1 MDRYLCIH
9 CHFYQP
15 PRENPWLEIVE
26 QQDSAYPYHDWN
38 ERINAE
44 CYAPNATS
52 RILTPDDRII
62 RIVNNYSR
70 ISFNVGPTLLSWMA
84 DRAPETYQAI
94 LDADRES
101 QQRFSGHGSAI
112 AQVYN
117 HMIMPLANRRDKQTQ
132 VVWGL
137 RDFEYRFHREP
148 EGMWL
153 AETAVDIETL
163 EVLAANGIKFTVL
176 APSQAKAERRETT
189 AKFKTVEGSKIDPTR
204 AYICNLPSGRS
215 INLFFYDGPISRAVA
230 FEGLLSNG
238 ERFANRLI
246 SGFAENR
253 RWKQLMHIATDGETY
268 GHHHNKGEMAL
279 SYALHYIESNKLA
292 QLTNYGEYL
301 TINPPTHEVEI
312 VANTAWSC
320 SHGIGRWNSDCGC
333 NSGNKPGWNQSW
345 RAPLRKALDHLRD
358 GLIQPYET
366 KASQFLLDPWL
377 ARDEYAGVVLDRSD
391 ASLDKFLAA
400 HARRGLSQDEVVTV
414 LSLLEMQRHAML
426 MYTSCGWFF
435 DELSGLETVQVIMYA
450 GRALQLAQ
458 RLFPD
463 HHEQTFRELLQ
474 DAKSNLPEFGDGAR
488 IFDRFV
494 KPAQV
499 DLLAVAAHHAI
510 ASMFQLAGNGELA
523 RAYELRPIDDTRLE
537 SGRARL
543 ALGVTRVL
551 SRVVRKQRDV
561 CFGVLHFGDHNLVA
575 GVRVH
580 PGEAE
585 FRAIVR
591 EVRESFLAADL
602 PATVRLL
609 DRHFNGANYSL
620 KSLFRDERQKVVS
633 TLLASTMAE
642 AEAAYRQIYEHHA
655 PLMGYLSGMGAPLP
669 RMLHLTAEFVLN
681 TSLRQEFMADELDL
695 ERVRGLLETAAREKI
710 QWDSAWLGY
719 ALTKRFGRMAD
730 ELALKPNHD
739 LLHRFNLAVDLV
751 RSLPFEVDLARVQ
764 NVYYQL
770 LQNVYPVYEQQTD
783 EASRLWIAEFTAL
796 GQKLGV
802 CVEPPLPPLSPS

>member
-15 PRENPWLEIVE
+15 PRENPWLEIIE
-26 QQDSAYPYHDWN
+26 LQDSAYPYHDWN

-52 RILTPDDRII
+52 RILTSDDRII

-132 VVWGL
+132 VVWGI
-137 RDFEYRFHREP
+137 RDFEYRFNREP

-176 APSQAKAERRETT
+176 APTQAKAERRVTT
-189 AKFKTVEGSKIDPTR
+189 TKFKNVEGGKIDPTR
-204 AYICNLPSGRS
+204 PYICNLPSGRS

-230 FEGLLSNG
+230 FEGLLSDG

-268 GHHHNKGEMAL
+268 GHHHFKGEMAL
-279 SYALHYIESNKLA
+279 SYALDHIETKKLA

-312 VANTAWSC
+312 VENTAWSC
-320 SHGIGRWNSDCGC
+320 SHGIGRWNTDCGC
-333 NSGNKPGWNQSW
+333 NSGGKAGWNQSW

-358 GLIQPYET
+358 SLVEPYET
-366 KASQFLLDPWL
+366 KAAELLRDPWL
-377 ARDEYAGVVLDRSD
+377 ARDEYVNVVLDRSD
-391 ASLDKFLAA
+391 ASLDKFLAT
-400 HARRGLSQDEVVTV
+400 HARGGLSQDDVVTA

-458 RLFPD
+458 WLFPD

-474 DAKSNLPEFGDGAR
+474 SARSNLPEWGDGAQ

-499 DLLAVAAHHAI
+499 DLLAVAAHYAI
-510 ASMFQLAGNGELA
+510 ASMFQLAGNGDLA
-523 RAYELRPIDDTRLE
+523 RAYALQSIKEVRLE
-537 SGRARL
+537 SGKAHL
-543 ALGVTRVL
+543 ALGAIRIR
-551 SRVVRKQRDV
+551 SRITRKQRDV
-561 CFGVLHFGDHNLVA
+561 FFGVLHFGDHNVMA
-575 GVRVH
+575 GIRVY
-580 PGEAE
+580 PGETE
-585 FRAIVR
+585 FDAIVA
-591 EVRESFLAADL
+591 EVREPFQTADL
-602 PATVRLL
+602 PATVRSL
-609 DRHFNGANYSL
+609 DRHFGDAPYTI

-633 TLLASTMAE
+633 TLLGSTMAE
-642 AEAAYRQIYEHHA
+642 AESAYRQIYEHHA
-655 PLMGYLSGMGAPLP
+655 PLIGYLSGIGAPLP
-669 RMLHLTAEFVLN
+669 KVLHLTSEFVLN

-695 ERVRGLLETAAREKI
+695 ERVRGLIETAARGKI

-730 ELALKPNHD
+730 ELALKPQEG

-770 LQNVYPVYEQQTD
+770 LQHVYPVVAR
-783 EASRLWIAEFTAL
+783 EADDASQLWVSEFTAL

-802 CVEPPLPPLSPS
+802 CVDPPPVSAA

>member
-15 PRENPWLEIVE
+15 PRENPWLETIE
-26 QQDSAYPYHDWN
+26 LQESAYPYHDWN
-38 ERINAE
+38 ERITAE
-44 CYAPNATS
+44 CYAPNAAS
-52 RILTPDDRII
+52 RILTPDNRIT

-84 DRAPETYQAI
+84 NRAPDTYQAI

-132 VVWGL
+132 VVWGV
-137 RDFEYRFHREP
+137 RDFENRFNRAP

-176 APSQAKAERRETT
+176 APSQARQERSIGTVR
-189 AKFKTVEGSKIDPTR
+189 FKNVEGAKIDPTR
-204 AYICNLPSGRS
+204 PYVCNLPSGRS

-230 FEGLLSNG
+230 FEGLLSDG
-238 ERFANRLI
+238 KRFADRLI

-253 RWKQLMHIATDGETY
+253 RWPQLMHIATDGETY
-268 GHHHNKGEMAL
+268 GHHHFKGEMAL
-279 SYALHYIESNKLA
+279 SYALHHIETNKLA
-292 QLTNYGEYL
+292 KLTNYGEYL

-312 VANTAWSC
+312 VENTAWSC
-320 SHGIGRWNSDCGC
+320 SHGVGRWNTDCGC
-333 NSGNKPGWNQSW
+333 NSGGKPGWNQSW

-358 GLIQPYET
+358 SLVEPYET
-366 KASQFLLDPWL
+366 NAAELLLDPWL
-377 ARDEYAGVVLDRSD
+377 AREDYVNVVLDRGEST
-391 ASLDKFLAA
+391 LTKFLAT
-400 HARRGLSQDEVVTV
+400 HARRGLSEPETVTV
-414 LSLLEMQRHAML
+414 LALLEMQRHAML

-435 DELSGLETVQVIMYA
+435 DELSGIETVQVIMYA

-458 RLFPD
+458 TLFPD

-474 DAKSNLPEFGDGAR
+474 SAHSNLPEYGDGAQV
-488 IFDRFV
+488 FDRWV

-499 DLLAVAAHHAI
+499 DLAAVTALYAI
-510 ASMFQLAGNGELA
+510 ASMFHRLGDGDLTAS
-523 RAYELRPIDDTRLE
+523 YEIKPIDDVRLE

-543 ALGVTRVL
+543 AIGTTSVRSRVTRE
-551 SRVVRKQRDV
+551 QRDV
-561 CFGVLHFGDHNLVA
+561 SFGVLHFGDHNLMA
-575 GVRVH
+575 GIRLY

-585 FRAIVR
+585 FRSVVR
-591 EVRESFLAADL
+591 EMREPFHAADL
-602 PATVRLL
+602 PAVLRLL
-609 DRHFNGANYSL
+609 DRHFGGATYSL

-633 TLLASTMAE
+633 KLLGSTMAE
-642 AEAAYRQIYEHHA
+642 AEAAYAKIYENHA
-655 PLMGYLSGMGAPLP
+655 PLMGFISGMGAPLP
-669 RMLHLTAEFVLN
+669 KMLHLTAEFVLN
-681 TSLRQEFMADELDL
+681 TSLRKEFMADELDL
-695 ERVRGLLETAAREKI
+695 ERVQTLLDTAAREKI
-710 QWDSAWLGY
+710 QWDEAWLGY

-730 ELALKPNHD
+730 DLAIQPRED
-739 LLHRFNLAVDLV
+739 SLHRFNLAVDLV
-751 RSLPFEVDLARVQ
+751 RSLPFEVDLRRVQ

-770 LQNVYPVYEQQTD
+770 LQHVYPVVLEEGD
-783 EASRLWIAEFTAL
+783 EASQLWISEFTAL
-796 GQKLGV
+796 GHKLGV
-802 CVEPPLPPLSPS
+802 CVDPPPAAAL

>member
-15 PRENPWLEIVE
+15 PRENPWLETIE
-26 QQDSAYPYHDWN
+26 LQESAYPYHDWN
-38 ERINAE
+38 ERITAE
-44 CYAPNATS
+44 CYAPNAAS
-52 RILTPDDRII
+52 RILTPDNRIT

-84 DRAPETYQAI
+84 NRAPDTYQAI

-132 VVWGL
+132 VVWGI
-137 RDFEYRFHREP
+137 RDFQYRFHRDP
-148 EGMWL
+148 DGMWL
-153 AETAVDIETL
+153 AETAVDVETL
-163 EVLAANGIKFTVL
+163 EVLAENGIKFTVL
-176 APSQAKAERRETT
+176 APSQAKAERRVTT
-189 AKFKTVEGSKIDPTR
+189 AKFKNVEGSKIDPTR
-204 AYICNLPSGRS
+204 PYVCNLPSGRS
-215 INLFFYDGPISRAVA
+215 ISLFFYDGPISRAVA
-230 FEGLLSNG
+230 FEGLLSDG
-238 ERFANRLI
+238 ERFANRLM
-246 SGFAENR
+246 SGFSSDR

-268 GHHHNKGEMAL
+268 GHHHFKGEMAL
-279 SYALHYIESNKLA
+279 TYALHHIESKKLA
-292 QLTNYGEYL
+292 QLTNYSEYL

-312 VANTAWSC
+312 VSNTAWSC
-320 SHGIGRWNSDCGC
+320 SHGLGRWSTDCGC

-345 RAPLRKALDHLRD
+345 RAPLRNALDHLRD
-358 GLIQPYET
+358 SLIEPFET
-366 KASQFLLDPWL
+366 RASEFLTDPWL
-377 ARDEYAGVVLDRSD
+377 ARDEYVNIVLDRND
-391 ASLDKFLAA
+391 TSLNKFLAT
-400 HARRGLSQDEVVTV
+400 HARRGLSEDEISTVV
-414 LSLLEMQRHAML
+414 SLLEMQRHAML

-450 GRALQLAQ
+450 GRTLQLAQ

-474 DAKSNLPEFGDGAR
+474 SAKSNLPEYGDGAE

-494 KPAQV
+494 KPARV
-499 DLLAVAAHHAI
+499 SLLDVAAHYAI
-510 ASMFQLAGNGELA
+510 ASMYQLSGNGDLA
-523 RAYELRPIDDTRLE
+523 RAYELKPIEEVRLE
-537 SGRARL
+537 SGKARL
-543 ALGVTRVL
+543 ALGAISVR
-551 SRVVRKQRDV
+551 SRITHRRRDA
-561 CFGVLHFGDHNLVA
+561 CFGVLHFGDHNIMA
-575 GVRVH
+575 GVLEY
-580 PGEAE
+580 PGEAD
-585 FRAIVR
+585 FRSMVR
-591 EVRESFLAADL
+591 EVRDSFQNANL
-602 PATVRLL
+602 PDVVRLI
-609 DRHFNGANYSL
+609 DHHFGGAPYTL

-633 TLLASTMAE
+633 KLLASTMAE

-655 PLMGYLSGMGAPLP
+655 PLIGYLSGMGASLP
-669 RMLHLTAEFVLN
+669 RILHLNAEFVLN
-681 TSLRQEFMADELDL
+681 TSLRQEFMAAELNL

-730 ELALKPNHD
+730 ELALKPQKD

-751 RSLPFEVDLARVQ
+751 HSLPFEVDLSRVQ

-770 LQNVYPVYEQQTD
+770 LQNVYPVFVQQND
-783 EASRLWIAEFTAL
+783 AASRLWITEFTTL

-802 CVEPPLPPLSPS
+802 CVEQK